1 MIVNKSALDGVFFN
15 LKTMYNR
22 ALQAAEPEW
31 DKIAMKVTSGSSEN
45 RYKWMERFP
54 AMRKWVGEKVV
65 KQLKGQGYTIIND
78 DFEATIEV
86 DRNDIEDD
94 TLGIYGPEAE
104 MAGYSAAHLPD
115 ELVFDLVNAGFVEL
129 GYDGQPFFDTDH
141 PVRKKDGSVVSVSNK
156 GTAKLSFATLAAAQ
170 ASFGAGR
177 TALRKMKDDEERPLN
192 IKPNILL
199 VGAALEDTAKALMS
213 VDRLEDGKPN
223 PYKNAAE
230 VVVSSRITSDTA
242 WFLLDTTKPV
252 KPFIYQ
258 ERKAPVFVSQTNMD
272 SDSVFLQKK
281 YRYGAE
287 ARGAAGYSFWQMAY
301 GSDGTAV

>member
-1 MIVNKSALDGVFFN
+1 MIVNKGALDGVFFN
-15 LKTMYNR
+15 LKTTYNR

-31 DKIAMKVTSGSSEN
+31 PKIAMKVTSTSSEN

-54 AMRKWVGEKVV
+54 AMRKWVGDKVV
-65 KQLKGQGYTIIND
+65 KQMKGQGYTLIND
-78 DFEATIEV
+78 DFEATVEV

-115 ELVFDLVNAGFVEL
+115 ELVFDLVNAAFVEL

-141 PVRKKDGSVVSVSNK
+141 PIGKKDGSTGSASNK
-156 GTAKLSFATLAAAQ
+156 GTVALSFATLAAAQ
-170 ASFGAGR
+170 ASFGAAR

-192 IKPNILL
+192 IKPSILL
-199 VGAALEDTAKALMS
+199 VPPALEDTAKALMS
-213 VDRLEDGKPN
+213 VERLEDGKPN
-223 PYKNAAE
+223 PYKGAAE
-230 VVVSSRITSDTA
+230 VVVSSRLTSDTA

-258 ERKAPVFVSQTNMD
+258 ERKAAVFVSQTDMS
-272 SDSVFLQKK
+272 SDNVFLKK
-281 YRYGAE
+281 TYLYGAE
-287 ARGAAGYSFWQMAY
+287 ARGAAGFSFWQMAF
-301 GSDGTAV
+301 GSTGLG

>member
-1 MIVNKSALDGVFFN
+1 MIVNKSALDGVFYN
-15 LKTMYNR
+15 LKTTYNR

-31 DKIAMKVTSGSSEN
+31 DKIAMKVTSTSSEN

-115 ELVFDLVNAGFVEL
+115 ELVYDVVNLSFVEL
-129 GYDGQPFFDTDH
+129 GYDGQPFVDTDH
-141 PVRKKDGSVVSVSNK
+141 PVTKKDGSVVSVSNK
-156 GTAKLSFATLAAAQ
+156 GTAPLSFATLAAAQ
-170 ASFGAGR
+170 GSFGAAR
-177 TALRKMKDDEERPLN
+177 TTLRKMKDDEERPLN

-199 VGAALEDTAKALMS
+199 VPPALEDTANALMS
-213 VDRLEDGKPN
+213 VERLEDGKPN
-223 PYKNAAE
+223 PYRNAAE
-230 VVVSSRITSDTA
+230 VVVSSRLTSDTA
-242 WFLLDTTKPV
+242 WFLMDTTKPV
-252 KPFIYQ
+252 KPYIFQ
-258 ERKAPVFVSQTNMD
+258 ERKKPVFVSQTNME
-272 SDSVFLQKK
+272 SESVFMQKK
-281 YRYGAE
+281 FRYGAE
-287 ARGAAGYSFWQMAY
+287 ARGAAGFSFWQMVY
-301 GSDGTAV
+301 GSTGAG

>member
-15 LKTMYNR
+15 LKTTYNR

-31 DKIAMKVTSGSSEN
+31 NKIAMMVSSGSSEN

-129 GYDGQPFFDTDH
+129 CYDGQPFFDTDH
-141 PVRKKDGSVVSVSNK
+141 PVKKKDGSTVSVSNK
-156 GTAKLSFATLAAAQ
+156 GTTALSFATLAAAQ
-170 ASFGAGR
+170 GSFGAAR
-177 TALRKMKDDEERPLN
+177 TSLRKMKDDEERPLN
-192 IKPNILL
+192 INGNILL
-199 VGAALEDTAKALMS
+199 VGPALEDEAKMGMT
-213 VDRLEDGKPN
+213 VDRLEDGKQN

-272 SDSVFLQKK
+272 SESVFMQKK

-287 ARGAAGYSFWQMAY
+287 ARGAAGFSFWQMAY
-301 GSDGTAV
+301 GSTGAG

>member
-1 MIVNKSALDGVFFN
+1 VIVNKSALDGVFFN
-15 LKTMYNR
+15 LKTTYNR

-31 DKIAMKVTSGSSEN
+31 NKIAMMVSSGSSEN

-129 GYDGQPFFDTDH
+129 CYDGQPFFDTDH
-141 PVRKKDGSVVSVSNK
+141 PVKTKDGNTVSVSNK
-156 GTAKLSFATLAAAQ
+156 GTAALSFATLAAAQ
-170 ASFGAGR
+170 ASFGAAR

-199 VGAALEDTAKALMS
+199 VGPALEDTARALMM

-223 PYKNAAE
+223 PFKGSAE
-230 VVVSSRITSDTA
+230 VVVSSRLTSDTA

-272 SDSVFLQKK
+272 SESVFMQKK

-301 GSDGTAV
+301 GSTGTV

>member
-15 LKTMYNR
+15 LKTTYNR

-31 DKIAMKVTSGSSEN
+31 NKIAMMVSSGSSEN

-54 AMRKWVGEKVV
+54 AMRKWAGEKVV

-115 ELVFDLVNAGFVEL
+115 ELVYEVVNLSFVEL
-129 GYDGQPFFDTDH
+129 GYDGQPFVDTDH
-141 PVRKKDGSVVSVSNK
+141 PVKKKDGTTVSVSNK
-156 GTAKLSFATLAAAQ
+156 GTAALSFATLAAAQ
-170 ASFGAGR
+170 ASFGAAR

-199 VGAALEDTAKALMS
+199 VPPALEDTANALMS
-213 VDRLEDGKPN
+213 VERLEDGKPN
-223 PYKNAAE
+223 PYRNAAE
-230 VVVSSRITSDTA
+230 VVVSSRLTSDTA
-242 WFLLDTTKPV
+242 WFLMDTTKPV
-252 KPFIYQ
+252 KPYIFQ
-258 ERKAPVFVSQTNMD
+258 ERKKPVFVSQTNME
-272 SDSVFLQKK
+272 SESVFMQKK
-281 YRYGAE
+281 FRYGAE
-287 ARGAAGYSFWQMAY
+287 ARGAAGFSFWQMVY
-301 GSDGTAV
+301 GSTGAG

>member
-15 LKTMYNR
+15 LKTTYNR
-22 ALQAAEPEW
+22 ALEAASPEW
-31 DKIAMKVTSGSSEN
+31 NKIAMMVTSSSSEN

-65 KQLKGQGYTIIND
+65 KQLKGQGYTLIND

-141 PVRKKDGSVVSVSNK
+141 PVGDGKDGTVSISNK
-156 GTAKLSFATLAAAQ
+156 GTVALSFATLAVAQ
-170 ASFGAGR
+170 ASFGAAR
-177 TALRKMKDDEERPLN
+177 TALRKMKDDEGRPLN
-192 IKPNILL
+192 ITPNILL
-199 VGAALEDTAKALMS
+199 VGPALEDTARALMM
-213 VDRLEDGKPN
+213 VERLEDGKPN
-223 PYKNAAE
+223 PFKGAAE
-230 VVVSSRITSDTA
+230 VVVSSRLTSDTA
-242 WFLLDTTKPV
+242 WYLLDTTKPV

-258 ERKAPVFVSQTNMD
+258 QRKAPTFVSQTNTD

-301 GSDGTAV
+301 GSTGAV

>member
-15 LKTMYNR
+15 LKTTYNR

-31 DKIAMKVTSGSSEN
+31 DKIAMKVTSSSSEN

-104 MAGYSAAHLPD
+104 MAGYSSAHLPD

-141 PVRKKDGSVVSVSNK
+141 PVGKKDGTTVSVSNK
-156 GTAKLSFATLAAAQ
+156 GAAALSFATLAAAQ
-170 ASFGAGR
+170 ASFGAAR

-199 VGAALEDTAKALMS
+199 VPPALEDTATALMS
-213 VDRLEDGKPN
+213 VERLEDGKPN
-223 PYKNAAE
+223 PYRNAAE
-230 VVVSSRITSDTA
+230 VVVSSRLTSDTA

-252 KPFIYQ
+252 KPFIFQ

-301 GSDGTAV
+301 GSTGAG